1 MLTYILFSLTDR
13 GVCKGAASWPSRVC
27 SRPACC
33 LQQLSGRPCT
43 PRTLLLEGHPDSPG
57 SADGASQARQKRL
70 KAAQHAAASSRQ
82 SVLQLPLVVEHG
94 LGVRL
99 HHVGAQEDAC
109 GVAL

>member
-43 PRTLLLEGHPDSPG
+43 PRTLLLEGHLTHLGVLTGPARRAR
-57 SADGASQARQKRL
+57 SASKL
-70 KAAQHAAASSRQ
+70 PSMLLPAAVKASS
-82 SVLQLPLVVEHG
+82 SSPWWLNTVWG
-94 LGVRL
+94 
-99 HHVGAQEDAC
+99 
-109 GVAL
+109 